1 MISEICGNH
10 SASPNQ
16 REGYEYKMM
25 KAIQRAAF
33 DEELKASTDSGK
45 CFSFFVNHSLMFPE
59 VALEGTDCTVG
70 DQSERHALMCFFMYK
85 WVGE

>member
-10 SASPNQ
+10 SASLNQ

-45 CFSFFVNHSLMFPE
+45 CFSGLFCKP
-59 VALEGTDCTVG
+59 
-70 DQSERHALMCFFMYK
+70 QSN
-85 WVGE
+85 VS